1 MSNIKVIEK
10 EGKEPGKT
18 ITILAGIHGNETCG
32 IKAFD
37 EIIPNIEIKKGKVIF
52 IYANL
57 EAINKGKRFIEYNL
71 NRSFFKNQIDE
82 IKNTIEG
89 KTAREIINILE
100 KTDFLLD
107 IHSSNTHSTTPFI
120 ICEKNSFEIAKKLP
134 FDIITYNWDKFEPGS
149 TEYYMNL
156 KNKIGIC
163 IECGF
168 TSDKRSEEKAK
179 DSIMTF
185 LNILGAIKNKR
196 INKNKQEYY
205 KIIDLYKNKD
215 AKFEKDREFNDFY
228 MLKEKTLIGKEG
240 VKKIYLEKG
249 KVLIFVRNR
258 DKTNEECFIIA
269 EKREEDNLS

>member
-100 KTDFLLD
+100 KTDF
-107 IHSSNTHSTTPFI
+107 
-120 ICEKNSFEIAKKLP
+120 
-134 FDIITYNWDKFEPGS
+134 EP
-149 TEYYMNL
+149 
-156 KNKIGIC
+156 I
-163 IECGF
+163 
-168 TSDKRSEEKAK
+168 
-179 DSIMTF
+179 
-185 LNILGAIKNKR
+185 IKN
-196 INKNKQEYY
+196 
-205 KIIDLYKNKD
+205 
-215 AKFEKDREFNDFY
+215 
-228 MLKEKTLIGKEG
+228 
-240 VKKIYLEKG
+240 
-249 KVLIFVRNR
+249 
-258 DKTNEECFIIA
+258 
-269 EKREEDNLS
+269 